1 MSKKPKLT
9 EKQKLANKKK
19 YLETLKIRYN
29 LYREAGYT
37 VEEARKLR
45 FKALDVSNIKVDKKT
60 GKVVKKTNYKRA
72 KQDLKVD
79 RYVIDSKEIKNDT
92 TWSNWGMLT
101 QDKRYRDD
109 TARIAKYLQKR
120 YGLSNDQSY
129 YFIYT
134 MFQSNMTF
142 KQTKQ
147 QLLTNKEFEIYDKL
161 KKQRLQAGRNSR
173 VKVKH
178 GKRGKRIEK
187 GMKYS
192 NEEIDKLRKKK
203 RSK

>member
-1 MSKKPKLT
+1 MKKTKLT
-9 EKQKLANKKK
+9 QKQKLANKRK

-45 FKALDVSNIKVDKKT
+45 FKALDVSNIKVDKKS

-72 KQDLKVD
+72 KEDLKVD

-92 TWSNWGMLT
+92 TWSDWGLLT

-147 QLLTNKEFEIYDKL
+147 QLLTNKEFEIYDKT
-161 KKQRLQAGRNSR
+161 KKQRLQAGRNNR

-178 GKRGKRIEK
+178 SKRGKRIDK

-192 NEEIDKLRKKK
+192 NEEINKLRKKIK
-203 RSK
+203 R

>member
-1 MSKKPKLT
+1 MMSNKTKLT
-9 EKQKLANKKK
+9 QKQRVANKKK
-19 YLETLKIRYN
+19 YLETIKIRYN

-37 VEEARKLR
+37 AEEARKLR
-45 FKALDVSNIKVDKKT
+45 FKTLDVSNIKVDKKT
-60 GKVVKKTNYKRA
+60 GKIQKKTNYKRA
-72 KQDLKVD
+72 KEDLKVD
-79 RYVIDSKEIKNDT
+79 RYAIDAKAIENDT

-120 YGLSNDQSY
+120 YNLSNDQSY
-129 YFIYT
+129 YFLYT

-142 KQTKQ
+142 KQTKL
-147 QLLTNKEFEIYDKL
+147 QLLTNKEFETYDQA
-161 KKQRLQAGRNSR
+161 KKERQQKGKSQR
-173 VKVKH
+173 VKTTK
-178 GKRGKRIEK
+178 GKRIEK

-203 RSK
+203 RK